1 MLGLVAAGAGVLG
14 FIQTGRPLVAVLIVA
29 GLALAWLGWRS
40 KEPRALAESGL
51 RHGELADDDKLPG
64 PPLTTPPTVPWREGE
79 SKRHRD
85 HTA

>member
-1 MLGLVAAGAGVLG
+1 MLGLAAAGAGVIG
-14 FIQTGRPLVAVLIVA
+14 VIQTGTPLVAVLIVA

-40 KEPRALAESGL
+40 KGPRALAERGW
-51 RHGELADDDKLPG
+51 RHGELADDDRLPG

-79 SKRHRD
+79 PRRHRD